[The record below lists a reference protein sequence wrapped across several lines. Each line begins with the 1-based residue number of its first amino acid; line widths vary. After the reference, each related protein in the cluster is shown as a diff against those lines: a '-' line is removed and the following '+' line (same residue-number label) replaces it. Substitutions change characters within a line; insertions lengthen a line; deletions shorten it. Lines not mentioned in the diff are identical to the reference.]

1 VLAALLAWSGG
12 SALSLGL
19 FVAQGLLAA
28 LVIAIAGRGLW
39 ALLFVA
45 PLDLASFRA
54 ALATAVERGQLGL
67 GRALC
72 EACLPALAAR
82 HALEGL
88 SALERR
94 SPLGPALDESRFVLE
109 QVLEQGRG
117 PLRALGRMATPLSF
131 ITIIVELGHA
141 GSDRGL
147 RALQRGLPLRMALDQ
162 ALDALALGFA
172 TLLVAAAALA
182 ILRRAA
188 RDLQRALAVVGQVLN
203 TASGAGVAGF
213 TAPHTAV

>member
-1 VLAALLAWSGG
+1 MDGG
-12 SALSLGL
+12 SALGLGS

-28 LVIAIAGRGLW
+28 LVLAIAARGMW

-45 PLDLASFRA
+45 PLDLATFRE
-54 ALATAVERGQLGL
+54 ALATAVDSGQLAL

-88 SALERR
+88 SALERS
-94 SPLGPALDESRFVLE
+94 SPLGPALDDSRLVLE
-109 QVLEQGRG
+109 HVLEQGRA
-117 PLRALGRMATPLSF
+117 PLRALGRMATPLAF

-147 RALQRGLPLRMALDQ
+147 RALQRGLPLRIALDH
-162 ALDALALGFA
+162 ALDALALGVG
-172 TLLVAAAALA
+172 TLLVAAAAQA

-188 RDLQRALAVVGQVLN
+188 GDLQRALAVVNQILN
-203 TASGAGVAGF
+203 TASAAGVAGF

>member
-1 VLAALLAWSGG
+1 MSGG
-12 SALSLGL
+12 STLGL
-19 FVAQGLLAA
+19 GLLVAQALLAA
-28 LVIAIAGRGLW
+28 LVLVIAARGMW

-45 PLDLASFRA
+45 PLELPVFRA
-54 ALATAVERGQLGL
+54 ALSTALGAGQLGL

-72 EACLPALAAR
+72 EACLPAYAAR
-82 HALEGL
+82 HALDGL
-88 SALERR
+88 SALERGA
-94 SPLGPALDESRFVLE
+94 PLGPVLDESRLVLE
-109 QVLEQGRG
+109 HALERGRG

-147 RALQRGLPLRMALDQ
+147 RALQRGLPLRMALDH
-162 ALDALALGFA
+162 ALDALALGVA

-188 RDLQRALAVVGQVLN
+188 QGSHQALAAVSQTL
-203 TASGAGVAGF
+203 TSAAGAPAGF